1 MIGIE
6 NIGVYIPENRQNN
19 FLKVYDSKPVD
30 VDFLKNKVGFV
41 SVARKSE
48 DEDTSDMCKKAFEN
62 LQERTKNLSA
72 EEIECILVCTHNGDF
87 QMPHTSAI
95 LQEKLSLNKNCAA
108 FDVRLACSGYVY
120 SLNILKSF
128 MDFNGFSKGIIFTCD
143 PCSKILNPEDK
154 NADLLLGD
162 AATATL
168 LSTNGDFEFCKTAFC
183 TSGKNYDTII
193 KRQGVYL
200 SIDNRRVFNFVLR
213 EGAAT
218 IQKCLELNNLDE
230 KEIDLFL
237 FHQASKFVV
246 EELGK
251 KLKIPAEKI
260 PFKAQ
265 EYGNTISSSLPL
277 LLQNYL
283 DEGKFSTVLISGF
296 GAGLSTAST
305 VLKRI

>member
-6 NIGVYIPENRQNN
+6 NIGVYIPENRQDS
-19 FLKVYDSKPVD
+19 FSKVYDGKQVD
-30 VDFLKNKVGFV
+30 ADFVKNKVGFI
-41 SVARKSE
+41 STARKNP
-48 DEDTSDMCKKAFEN
+48 DEDTSDMCVKAFQNLKTRAEN
-62 LQERTKNLSA
+62 FSEKD
-72 EEIECILVCTHNGDF
+72 IECILLCSHNGDF

-95 LQEKLSLNKNCAA
+95 LQDKLSLNENCAA

-120 SLNILKSF
+120 SVNILQSF
-128 MDFNGFSKGIIFTCD
+128 MEQNGFSSGVVFTCD

-168 LSTNGDFEFCKTAFC
+168 LSTRGKFSLGKTTFA
-183 TSGKNYDTII
+183 TRGKGFNAII
-193 KRQGVYL
+193 KRPNVYL

-213 EGAAT
+213 EGAAA
-218 IQKCLELNNLDE
+218 IQRCLEENQLAAENV
-230 KEIDLFL
+230 DLYI

-246 EELGK
+246 EELAK
-251 KLKIPAEKI
+251 KLELPPEKV

-277 LLQNYL
+277 VLQDYL
-283 DEGKFSTVLISGF
+283 NDTRIKNILMCGF
-296 GAGLSTAST
+296 GAGMSAAAAT
-305 VLKRI
+305 LKRL